1 MKCLAIIFDVDGT
14 LVETEDLHRAAF
26 NSTFQKWSLGWYW
39 DKDMYKELLKVSGGK
54 ERLVHYQNLVKSN
67 REYLNKETI
76 IQIHNEKTM
85 AYRQSLTTS
94 ELFFRP
100 GVAKL
105 IKQAQTKNIKLAIAT
120 ATSKTNVD
128 SLIKNIW
135 KVPTEKVFNAV
146 ATNDEITK
154 NKPSPEVYKLVLK
167 KLQIEPKHCI
177 AIEDSLNGLKSAKGA
192 DLRTIITPSSYTKND
207 NFALA
212 DIVLPSLINFNI

>member
-26 NSTFQKWSLGWYW
+26 NSTFKKWSLDWYW

-54 ERLVHYQNLVKSN
+54 DRLVHYQNLVKPN
-67 REYLNKETI
+67 RKYLNKQTI
-76 IQIHNEKTM
+76 IQIHKEKTL
-85 AYRQSLTTS
+85 AYGQSLTTS
-94 ELFFRP
+94 ELFLRP
-100 GVAKL
+100 GVAEF

-120 ATSKTNVD
+120 ATSKTTVD
-128 SLIKNIW
+128 SLIKHIW
-135 KVPTEKVFNAV
+135 KVPTEKIFNAV
-146 ATNDEITK
+146 ATSDEIIR

-167 KLQIEPKHCI
+167 KLRIKPKHCI

-212 DIVLPSLINFNI
+212 DIVLPSLINFKI